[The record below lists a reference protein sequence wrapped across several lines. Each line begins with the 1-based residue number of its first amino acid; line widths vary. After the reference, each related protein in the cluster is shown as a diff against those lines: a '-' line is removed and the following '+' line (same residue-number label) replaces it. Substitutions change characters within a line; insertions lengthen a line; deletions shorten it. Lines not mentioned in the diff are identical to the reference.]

1 MNSEFKNKI
10 TDLSKKINI
19 DLTEKQI
26 QDFYNY
32 MNLLLEW
39 NEKVNLTAI
48 TEMDDVILKHFIDSI
63 TILKYLKENES
74 IIDVGTGAGFPGIP
88 VAIMNLKFN
97 ITLLDSLNKRITFLD
112 EVSKKLELKN
122 MKTIHGRAEDF

>member
-1 MNSEFKNKI
+1 MNIEFKNKI

-48 TEMDDVILKHFIDSI
+48 TEMDDIILKHFIDSI

-88 VAIMNLKFN
+88 VAIMNIRFN
-97 ITLLDSLNKRITFLD
+97 ITSIFDYIYS
-112 EVSKKLELKN
+112 
-122 MKTIHGRAEDF
+122 